1 MPLFKIKNKMNYQSV
16 SSDNDILNFGLPAT
30 NGNSPYISAQD
41 ALLNSDIYSLI
52 FQLSSDLASSTL
64 KANRPRVQGI
74 LDNPSQTSNAH
85 AFWQSMFAQTL
96 LGGESFAYRFRNVN
110 GTDFRWEYLRP
121 SQVSPFLLSDGSGMI
136 YNLTFDEPNIGI
148 MENVPQQDLIH
159 IRLMS
164 KNGGMT
170 GISPLSALS
179 SEIDI
184 KNNVNRLT
192 LKALKQSVTAGGI
205 LKLKAG
211 TKLDLKM
218 KQARANKFINDSQN
232 GLVVLDDLEEYQPLE
247 IKSNVA
253 ALLNQV
259 NWTGKQIAKVYG
271 VPDSVINGTGDQQ
284 SSIQMES
291 NAYTKSLSR
300 YSDAIVS
307 ELNNKLSANITMDLR
322 SAVDPTGDVFASAIS
337 DLSAHNALA
346 PNQAIALLQQSG
358 FIGTDLPEPTFPVK
372 GGDNNGNN

>member
-16 SSDNDILNFGLPAT
+16 SSDDDILNFGLPAT
-30 NGNSPYISAQD
+30 NGNSPYVSSRD

-64 KANRPRVQGI
+64 KADKPRAQGI
-74 LDNPSQTSNAH
+74 LDNPSKTSNAH
-85 AFWQSMFAQTL
+85 AFWQSMFAQAL
-96 LGGESFAYRFRNVN
+96 LGGESFAYRFRNMN

-164 KNGGMT
+164 QNGGMT

-192 LKALKQSVTAGGI
+192 LNALKQSVTAGGI

-300 YSDAIVS
+300 YSDAIVG

-337 DLSAHNALA
+337 DLSAHNAIA
-346 PNQAIALLQQSG
+346 PNQAVTLLQQSG
-358 FIGTDLPEPTFPVK
+358 FIGTDLPEPVYPAK

>member
-1 MPLFKIKNKMNYQSV
+1 M
-16 SSDNDILNFGLPAT
+16 
-30 NGNSPYISAQD
+30 
-41 ALLNSDIYSLI
+41 
-52 FQLSSDLASSTL
+52 
-64 KANRPRVQGI
+64 KADKPRVEGI

-96 LGGESFAYRFRNVN
+96 LGGESFAYRFRNMN

-136 YNLTFDEPNIGI
+136 YNLTFDEPDIGI
-148 MENVPQQDLIH
+148 MENVPQPDLIH
-159 IRLMS
+159 VRLMS
-164 KNGGMT
+164 QNGGMT

-192 LKALKQSVTAGGI
+192 LNALKQSVTAGGI

-218 KQARANKFINDSQN
+218 KQARANKFINDSHN
-232 GLVVLDDLEEYQPLE
+232 GLVVLDEWGEYRSLE
-247 IKSNVA
+247 IESSVANVVD
-253 ALLNQV
+253 QV
-259 NWTGKQIAKVYG
+259 KWAGKQIAKVYG

-337 DLSAHNALA
+337 DLSAHNAIA
-346 PNQAIALLQQSG
+346 PNQAVTLLQQSG
-358 FIGTDLPEPTFPVK
+358 FIGTDLPEPVYPAK

>member
-1 MPLFKIKNKMNYQSV
+1 MPLFKIENKMNYQSV
-16 SSDNDILNFGLPAT
+16 SSDDDILNFELPTT
-30 NGNSPYISAQD
+30 NGNSPYVSARD

-64 KANRPRVQGI
+64 KADKPRVQGI

-96 LGGESFAYRFRNVN
+96 LGGESFAYRFRNMN

-136 YNLTFDEPNIGI
+136 YNLTFDEPDIGI

-164 KNGGMT
+164 QNGGMT

-192 LKALKQSVTAGGI
+192 LNALKQSVTAGGI

-218 KQARANKFINDSQN
+218 KQARANKFINDSHN
-232 GLVVLDDLEEYQPLE
+232 GLVVLDDLEDYQPLE

-253 ALLNQV
+253 NLLNQV

-337 DLSAHNALA
+337 DLSAHNAIA
-346 PNQAIALLQQSG
+346 PNQAVTLLQQSG
-358 FIGTDLPEPTFPVK
+358 FIGTDLPEPVYPAK